1 MANQHLEAE
10 ASTKEGRAPEA
21 EDVATT
27 EEASHPEAG
36 GGPAATGRTNDYRS
50 RPTQQPL
57 YLKMLPVLFFN
68 KQKYVALSKSYN
80 CLALC
85 LCKYFGM
92 FNLKESLKNVGP
104 P

>member
-50 RPTQQPL
+50 RPTQRPL

-68 KQKYVALSKSYN
+68 NKKNMSHFLNRTTALPCVCVN
-80 CLALC
+80 ILVCLI
-85 LCKYFGM
+85 
-92 FNLKESLKNVGP
+92 
-104 P
+104 